1 MSKILIV
8 EDEQPIV
15 DLIIMCL
22 KASGYETDYALDGEA
37 GADLICERDYDLLL
51 LDIMLPKLDGY
62 ELLAYARRENIP
74 VIFLT
79 AKGEL
84 QDRVKGLN
92 MGADDYIVKPFE
104 PEELLARIHC
114 VLRRYKSVIR
124 LPDIKIDT
132 RQRSVTLHDQPV
144 HLTLKEYELLLYLAE
159 NGGTALSRGQIL
171 ANVWESDDED
181 TRTVDLHIQRLRKKL
196 NLEKTI
202 QTLPKIGYRF
212 EV

>member
-8 EDEQPIV
+8 EDEIAIV
-15 DLIIMCL
+15 DLISMCL
-22 KASGYETDYALDGEA
+22 KANGYEVDYALDGEA
-37 GADLICERDYDLLL
+37 GADFISERQYDLLL

-62 ELLAYARRENIP
+62 ELLDYAKKESIP

-104 PEELLARIHC
+104 SEELLARIHC
-114 VLRRYKSVIR
+114 VLRRYQRIIH
-124 LPDIKIDT
+124 LPNIQIDT
-132 RQRSVTLHDQPV
+132 RLRLVTLNDQVV
-144 HLTLKEYELLLYLAE
+144 HLTLKEYDLLLYLIE
-159 NGGTALSRGQIL
+159 NSGTVITRGQIL
-171 ANVWESDDED
+171 SNVWEKDFEN

-196 NLEKTI
+196 HLESVIK
-202 QTLPKIGYRF
+202 TLPKIGYWL

>member
-1 MSKILIV
+1 
-8 EDEQPIV
+8 
-15 DLIIMCL
+15 MCL

-104 PEELLARIHC
+104 LEI
-114 VLRRYKSVIR
+114 
-124 LPDIKIDT
+124 
-132 RQRSVTLHDQPV
+132 LH
-144 HLTLKEYELLLYLAE
+144 
-159 NGGTALSRGQIL
+159 SRIL
-171 ANVWESDDED
+171 AD
-181 TRTVDLHIQRLRKKL
+181 TKVSFVCLI
-196 NLEKTI
+196 
-202 QTLPKIGYRF
+202 
-212 EV
+212 

>member
-1 MSKILIV
+1 MAEILIV
-8 EDEQPIV
+8 EDELSINE
-15 DLIIMCL
+15 LIRRNLNLTGHHCTQ
-22 KASGYETDYALDGEA
+22 AFDGLSAVELLEN
-37 GADLICERDYDLLL
+37 GNYDLLV
-51 LDIMLPKLDGY
+51 LDIMLPEVNGY
-62 ELLAYARRENIP
+62 ELLEYIKPMGIP

-79 AKGEL
+79 AKGAVR
-84 QDRVKGLN
+84 DRIQGLK
-92 MGADDYIVKPFE
+92 MGADDYIVEPFE
-104 PEELLARIHC
+104 PEELRARIHC